1 MEIEDLAIHSLKIVL
16 SAPLGKS
23 LSSWNLDTSSRRQK
37 INNDY
42 YNKLYSLLEILIKY
56 S

>member
-23 LSSWNLDTSSRRQK
+23 LSTLVGDHCLKDPSFCKNRCGL
-37 INNDY
+37 
-42 YNKLYSLLEILIKY
+42 
-56 S
+56 